1 MLHENEIK
9 SLFFEKIQT
18 DAPDRFQNMR
28 VYRIP
33 IMVAGV
39 AQWANVK
46 DGDVT
51 FKDAHDNV
59 KPIIVINK
67 GEIEERIKVAA
78 ANAKKKPKQKQVKE
92 PKQKPVKQQR
102 QSKQKQES
110 VADTIGD
117 EDVLNPGEPV
127 VKKKKHIIFPIFAGV
142 TIFLSFCVRFNDI
155 PLFNPQ
161 LLGYGIFGILTF
173 VLACLNILFNVI
185 AIIAT
190 IVGNA
195 NKDVTKPNKLGSKIF
210 LWFLGLLCFIGS
222 IVCMYKMI
230 VDSVSSMLGGVF

>member
-9 SLFFEKIQT
+9 DLFFEKVQT
-18 DAPDRFQNMR
+18 DAPDRFKTMR

-67 GEIEERIKVAA
+67 GEIEERVKAA
-78 ANAKKKPKQKQVKE
+78 TVDAKKPKQKPVKE
-92 PKQKPVKQQR
+92 PKQKPVKQQK
-102 QSKQKQES
+102 QQKQKQEP
-110 VADTIGD
+110 VTDIIGD
-117 EDVLNPGEPV
+117 EDVLDPGEPV
-127 VKKKKHIIFPIFAGV
+127 VKKKKHIIFPIFVGV

-161 LLGYGIFGILTF
+161 LLGYGTFGILTF

-195 NKDVTKPNKLGSKIF
+195 NKDVTKPNKLGPKVF

-230 VDSVSSMLGGVF
+230 VDSVSVILGGVS